1 MTLSGLRTRAL
12 LSSCAYVFVVI
23 ALVSV
28 AVTATLALSPNQRES
43 ESKVPVAKIGP
54 GYARMQ
60 PIDEGKPEKVL
71 YTKPYSIPV
80 RAHVVASKR
89 AAPSIETLIAQTA
102 PPVYVAVVQPS
113 YSAPDFHR
121 IY

>member
-12 LSSCAYVFVVI
+12 LSSCAYVFMVI

-28 AVTATLALSPNQRES
+28 AVTATLALSPNQKES
-43 ESKVPVAKIGP
+43 ESKVSVAKIGP

-60 PIDEGKPEKVL
+60 PIYEGKSEKVL
-71 YTKPYSIPV
+71 YTTPYSFPV
-80 RAHVVASKR
+80 RAPVVASKR
-89 AAPSIETLIAQTA
+89 APSIETSIAR
-102 PPVYVAVVQPS
+102 PPTPVHVAVVQPS